1 MNYQVYLKGKELK
14 IFTAEIFPAPYNEKK
29 VQEFVSFTFEEEA
42 ELKIIS
48 EEKIE
53 SAVIRPKSLGIKF
66 GYDDKTISLKID
78 KPANFSVEI
87 NGKLIDNLL
96 VFARPER
103 ENSLNYEN
111 VIKFEKG
118 THTIGKLKITEDNTL
133 IYLEEGAYLDGKIE
147 INNCKNIAVVGNGVI
162 SERNYHELAMR
173 ICFDVLASENVFIQ
187 DITVCDSFFWNMRI
201 FSCDNVEIDN
211 VKIIGGGPNNDAFD
225 IVSSRNVTVKNC
237 FTRTW
242 DDSLVVKAF
251 DDHDRTSPHVVFKG
265 SDTDLEPAFEK
276 AGNVEN
282 VRFYNC
288 VLWNDFA
295 RPMEL
300 GVSMRADKIHDVVFQ
315 NIDVIH
321 STTGYPLIGAHHGD
335 RADVFDVTFKDIRI
349 EDAPGAQLF
358 DFRITDSAWNFDNRK
373 GKLHDFYFKDISWI
387 DNPEFL
393 PEKSRLE
400 GYDSEHNIS
409 NFTFE
414 NISYCGKFATTV
426 EEMNMVCLDY
436 VDNVKVLC
444 DEAKEKINIV
454 RSQIEI
460 SDMKKAELDGKYNF
474 KAKIKLENIS
484 GQEAGAKVWLA
495 VSPVNVYCN
504 DMVYEYKLK
513 KGEKCEFCQDVTLPA
528 GRYVLRVQSDNVNII
543 SDWKLLILD
552 WEIGRDDEMAVR
564 YDFVNYYNTKSEGV
578 ALSYTDDSLII
589 NSPILKNKE
598 NSLIIYTAMP
608 VPVSDNEIMF
618 SVEETDFGEAMA
630 VEMGRN
636 GEYVIA
642 PQIRC
647 PAEITYVFH
656 NEPKVEKI
664 FVTEIKGGEERVE
677 IPFKKLGVEGDEFL
691 IEIEAKI
698 PEVEKYRY
706 PYTLFHSV
714 KPNEICHMFCK
725 VIKGGCV

>member
-1 MNYQVYLKGKELK
+1 MFEKVYLNNEEMEM
-14 IFTAEIFPAPYNEKK
+14 FTAKIFPAPYNENRD
-29 VQEFVSFTFEEEA
+29 QEFVSFTFEDEA
-42 ELKIIS
+42 ELSILSK
-48 EEKIE
+48 EKIE
-53 SAVIRPKSLGIKF
+53 SVTVRPKSLGIKYSF
-66 GYDDKTISLKID
+66 DENSISLKIT

-87 NGKLIDNLL
+87 NGIIVDNLL

-103 ENSLNYEN
+103 EYNFDYEN
-111 VIKFEKG
+111 VIRFEKG
-118 THTIGKLKITEDNTL
+118 QHTIDKLKITKDNTL
-133 IYLEEGAYLDGKIE
+133 LYLEEGAYLDGKIE
-147 INNCKNIAVVGNGVI
+147 INNCKNIAVVGNGII
-162 SERNYHELAMR
+162 SEKNYREASMR

-201 FSCDNVEIDN
+201 FACDNVEIDN
-211 VKIIGGGPNNDAFD
+211 VKIIGGSGNNDAFD
-225 IVSSRNVTVKNC
+225 IVASRNVTVKNC

-265 SDTDLEPAFEK
+265 SDTDLEPAFQK
-276 AGNVEN
+276 AGSVYN
-282 VRFYNC
+282 VRFSNC

-300 GVSMRADKIHDVVFQ
+300 GVSMRCDEIHDVIFENV
-315 NIDVIH
+315 DVIH

-335 RADVFDVTFKDIRI
+335 RADVYNITFKDIRI

-358 DFRITDSAWNFDNRK
+358 DFRITDSAWNFDDKK
-373 GKLHDFYFKDISWI
+373 GRLHDFYFKDIAWI

-400 GYDSEHNIS
+400 GYDKEHNIS

-426 EEMNMVCLDY
+426 EELNMVCLDY

-444 DEAKEKINIV
+444 DEGNEKINMV
-454 RSQIEI
+454 KSEIEVP
-460 SDMKKAELDGKYNF
+460 DELLADENGMYKF
-474 KAKIKLENIS
+474 KTNIKLENIS
-484 GQEAGAKVWLA
+484 DEEASAKVWLA

-504 DMVYEYKLK
+504 DTVYEYNLK
-513 KGEKCEFCQDVTLPA
+513 KGESCEFCQDVTLPA
-528 GRYVLRVQSDNVNII
+528 GRFVLRVQSDNVNII

-552 WEIGRDDEMAVR
+552 WDLSKNKVK
-564 YDFVNYYNTKSEGV
+564 YDFVNYYNIKSEGV
-578 ALSYTDDSLII
+578 TLSFTDDSLII
-589 NSPILKNKE
+589 NSPVLKNEE
-598 NSLIIYTAMP
+598 NSLMIYTAMP
-608 VPVSDNEIMF
+608 VPVSGNEIMF
-618 SVEETDFGEAMA
+618 TVEETDFGEAMA
-630 VEMGRN
+630 VEMGKN

-656 NEPKVEKI
+656 NEPKVKEI
-664 FVTEIKGGEERVE
+664 VVNEIKGGKERVE
-677 IPFKKLGVEGDEFL
+677 IPFEKLGVNGDEFL

-698 PEVEKYRY
+698 PEVGKYRY

-714 KPNEICHMFCK
+714 KPKEIAHMFCK
-725 VIKGGCV
+725 VKKG